1 MLSILIPALPISL
14 LWVAVTGRVNWES
27 LFVGYVIGV
36 LTLLALNLVGLRFH
50 GRFTP
55 RQMIALVRYSG
66 LLLWNGIVSSVHV
79 ARMLMRPKIE
89 LKTGIL
95 ALKTGDTTPEQR
107 LAALSAHGLNMTPGE
122 LVIDFDD
129 DGTLYVHCLDLET
142 SRSLLESEQQERL
155 KLLREILGV
164 TEHERPDRTD

>member
-1 MLSILIPALPISL
+1 MSSIFIPALPISL

-27 LFVGYVIGV
+27 LLVGYVIGV
-36 LTLLALNLVGLRFH
+36 LTLAVLSLLGLRLH
-50 GRFTP
+50 GGFTP
-55 RQMIALVRYSG
+55 RQMLALVRYSG
-66 LLLWNGIVSSVHV
+66 LLLWNGMVSSVQV

-142 SRSLLESEQQERL
+142 SRSLLETEQQERL

-164 TEHERPDRTD
+164 IDREQPDRTD